1 MREDPVLHEALYCI
15 RCSACLN
22 VCANFET
29 VGGHAFGG
37 ETYSG
42 GIGGAWEAG
51 TGTLMNA
58 RFSEL
63 CTGCSRC
70 IPQCPV
76 RIDIP
81 WLNQNL
87 RQRMNQADG
96 NSFAKSLFGSLTG
109 SAEEDKAA
117 PLQKQFFANYHTLG
131 KWGSSFAGLSNSAN
145 RSAGVRRLES
155 DIFGVETRRELPAF
169 PPKTWEQL
177 FHVELSVAKP
187 TIPNSGIAMLADTFT
202 NYGSPERGMA
212 AVRVL
217 RAIGLDV
224 VLTPSIPDGRAAMS
238 QGMIATARQ
247 QARAM
252 AEMLQPYLDSGRK
265 IVVVEPSVLAMLRF
279 DFRHLLDD
287 SAVIAA
293 LAANSFEPL
302 QLLWDVAR
310 EHSLDLAKLFPAA
323 QSHFGARLFYH
334 AHCQQRTCNA
344 GSQTVDVLRAAG
356 FDVVTSSV
364 ECCGMA
370 GSFGYKHDYYELS
383 MAVGE
388 DLFAQAHA
396 ADSDGGPRVLV
407 ASGVSCHEQLGAG
420 MGRIVL
426 HPAEVL
432 LSTLAR

>member
-1 MREDPVLHEALYCI
+1 
-15 RCSACLN
+15 
-22 VCANFET
+22 
-29 VGGHAFGG
+29 
-37 ETYSG
+37 
-42 GIGGAWEAG
+42 
-51 TGTLMNA
+51 
-58 RFSEL
+58 
-63 CTGCSRC
+63 
-70 IPQCPV
+70 
-76 RIDIP
+76 
-81 WLNQNL
+81 
-87 RQRMNQADG
+87 MNQADG
-96 NSFAKSLFGSLTG
+96 NSFVKSLFGSLTG

-131 KWGSSFAGLSNSAN
+131 KWGSSVAGLSNSAN
-145 RSAGVRRLES
+145 QSAAVRRLES

-169 PPKTWEQL
+169 PAKTWEQL
-177 FHVELSVAKP
+177 FHVELSVAAP
-187 TIPNSGIAMLADTFT
+187 TIPDSGIAMLADTFT

-217 RAIGLDV
+217 RAIGLEV
-224 VLTPSIPDGRAAMS
+224 ELTPSIPDGRAAMS

-247 QARAM
+247 QALVM
-252 AEMLQPYLDSGRK
+252 AEMLQTYLDNHKK

-279 DFRHLLDD
+279 DFRHLLHD
-287 SAVIAA
+287 SETIAS

-302 QLLWDVAR
+302 QVLWDVAK
-310 EHSLDLAKLFPAA
+310 EHNLDLAKLFPAA
-323 QSHFGARLFYH
+323 QSHLGTRLFYH
-334 AHCQQRTCNA
+334 SHCQQRTCNA
-344 GSQTVDVLRAAG
+344 AAQTVEVLRAAG

-388 DLFAQAHA
+388 DLFAQARA
-396 ADSDGGPRVLV
+396 ADSEGGPRILV

-432 LSTLAR
+432 LSTLSR